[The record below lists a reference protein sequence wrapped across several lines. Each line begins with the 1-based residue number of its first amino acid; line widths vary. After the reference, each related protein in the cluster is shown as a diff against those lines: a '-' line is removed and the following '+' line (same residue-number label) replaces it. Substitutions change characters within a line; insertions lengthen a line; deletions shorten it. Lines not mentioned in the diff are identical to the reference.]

1 MMMWRRHPLITFSF
15 SPYLH
20 GAVSRVLK
28 FIGMPQLQWNVWFWR
43 MTFDMGLIWPLKPKP
58 VKKATMKVCWVSLFL
73 AVIVLASTVNAG
85 GIMGKGL
92 SKSKQK
98 WYPSQICGS
107 ITFLFN
113 THTVQV
119 CVSCSWCCPGT
130 SAPVHLSLAWHTW
143 QFPWFSAA
151 PEATHEA
158 SGGPLKGVVS
168 PKKALQG
175 FETETRELLG
185 VTKDTWQVVMY
196 IFTYLA
202 LLTFDFLHRA
212 WILGC
217 NYSTLHPSG
226 TLWHPRPRIW
236 SIRC

>member
-130 SAPVHLSLAWHTW
+130 SLPGAAHLTLSMYVSLIQVLQAMYKRQGWGT
-143 QFPWFSAA
+143 
-151 PEATHEA
+151 
-158 SGGPLKGVVS
+158 LKGPCQPRTS
-168 PKKALQG
+168 GIPDQDIG
-175 FETETRELLG
+175 FAGRNERE
-185 VTKDTWQVVMY
+185 
-196 IFTYLA
+196 
-202 LLTFDFLHRA
+202 
-212 WILGC
+212 
-217 NYSTLHPSG
+217 
-226 TLWHPRPRIW
+226 
-236 SIRC
+236 